1 MGFPDCPPLNLEM
14 VSCSTKKI
22 FLHSS
27 GFTREEK
34 RCRGEQREG
43 IESKKVWRRTELSKG
58 AQRGSFLQLSMPPP
72 LLLQSK

>member
-34 RCRGEQREG
+34 WWGENKEKGLNPRKRAGE
-43 IESKKVWRRTELSKG
+43 KELSKG
-58 AQRGSFLQLSMPPP
+58 AQ
-72 LLLQSK
+72 

>member
-1 MGFPDCPPLNLEM
+1 MTKEGSVFFSKVTIVPMGFPDCPPLNLET

-34 RCRGEQREG
+34 GCRGEQREG
-43 IESKKVWRRTELSKG
+43 IESKKVCRRKGTE
-58 AQRGSFLQLSMPPP
+58 
-72 LLLQSK
+72 